1 MACVNMID
9 ILSDA
14 KRERYAIAAFNI
26 LDYNSMRAVVEAAE
40 ELNAPV
46 IVQVSVKTIK
56 LWGYRAISG
65 WYKQLANESP
75 VPVVLHLDHCKEI
88 EIIKKCMDNG
98 WTSVMIDASS
108 LPFNDNLT
116 LTKEVVRLAKP
127 RGISVE
133 AELGEIGGVEDDIV
147 VNEAD
152 AHLAD
157 IDKSILFC
165 WEAKPDL
172 FAPAIGTAHG
182 VYKGEPKIAFDRLEQ
197 ISKHVDIPIALHGG
211 TGLSDDVF
219 KRCISL
225 GCAKINIST
234 QLKRQFI
241 TSFIEHNTH
250 NPYDFEPMNY
260 ISYQLKIMKNDI
272 AGYIQLFGGQNKANF

>member
-9 ILSDA
+9 ILSTA
-14 KRERYAIAAFNI
+14 KKGGYAVAAFNI

-40 ELNAPV
+40 ELKAPV

-56 LWGYRAISG
+56 LWGYKAINS
-65 WYKQLANESP
+65 WFRQLAEGSP
-75 VPVVLHLDHCKEI
+75 VPVVLHLDHCKDI
-88 EIIKKCMDNG
+88 EIIKKCIDNG

-108 LPFNDNLT
+108 LPFNENMA
-116 LTKEVVRLAKP
+116 LTKEVVRLANP

-147 VNEAD
+147 VDEAD

-165 WEAKPDL
+165 WETKPDL

-182 VYKGEPKIAFDRLEQ
+182 VYKGEPKIAYDRLEQ

-211 TGLSDDVF
+211 TGLSDEVF
-219 KRCISL
+219 HKCISL

-241 TSFIEHNTH
+241 NSFVVHKNQ
-250 NPYDFEPMNY
+250 NPNDFEPMNY
-260 ISYQLKIMKNDI
+260 IIHQYKMMKNDI
-272 AGYIQLFGGQNKANF
+272 AGFIKLFGGEGKA

>member
-9 ILSDA
+9 ILNKA
-14 KRERYAIAAFNI
+14 KSGGYAVAAFNI
-26 LDYNSMRAVVEAAE
+26 LDYNSMRAIVKAAE
-40 ELNAPV
+40 ELRAPV

-56 LWGYRAISG
+56 LWGYKAIHN
-65 WYKQLANESP
+65 WYKELAGESP

-88 EIIKKCMDNG
+88 SVIEKCIENG

-108 LPFNDNLT
+108 LPFEENLA
-116 LTKEVVRLAKP
+116 LTKKVVGMASPKN
-127 RGISVE
+127 ISIE

-147 VNEAD
+147 VNEED

-182 VYKGEPKIAFDRLEQ
+182 MYKGVPKIAYDRLEQ
-197 ISKHVDIPIALHGG
+197 ISKRIDIPIALHGG

-219 KRCISL
+219 KKCIAL

-241 TSFIEHNTH
+241 LSFIEHNSQ
-250 NPYDFEPMNY
+250 NPNDFEPVRY
-260 ISYQLKIMKNDI
+260 INHQYEMMKKDIMGFI
-272 AGYIQLFGGQNKANF
+272 RLFGTEGKA

>member
-9 ILSDA
+9 ILFKA
-14 KRERYAIAAFNI
+14 KSGGYAVAAFNI
-26 LDYNSMRAVVEAAE
+26 LDYNSMRAIVKAAE
-40 ELNAPV
+40 ELRAPV

-56 LWGYRAISG
+56 LWGYKAIHS
-65 WYKQLANESP
+65 WYKELAEESP
-75 VPVVLHLDHCKEI
+75 VPVVLHVDHCKDITVI
-88 EIIKKCMDNG
+88 EKCIENG

-108 LPFNDNLT
+108 LPFEENLA
-116 LTKEVVRLAKP
+116 LTKKVVKMARPKN
-127 RGISVE
+127 ISVE
-133 AELGEIGGVEDDIV
+133 AELGEIGGVEDEIV

-182 VYKGEPKIAFDRLEQ
+182 MYKGVPKIAFDRLEQ
-197 ISKHVDIPIALHGG
+197 ISKRIDMPIALHGG

-219 KRCISL
+219 KKCIAL

-241 TSFIEHNTH
+241 LSFIEYNSD
-250 NPYDFEPMNY
+250 NPDDFEPV
-260 ISYQLKIMKNDI
+260 
-272 AGYIQLFGGQNKANF
+272 GYINHQYEMLKKDIMRFISLFGSEGKA

>member
-9 ILSDA
+9 ILSKA
-14 KRERYAIAAFNI
+14 KLGGYAVAAFNI
-26 LDYNSMRAVVEAAE
+26 LDYNSMRAVIRSAE
-40 ELNAPV
+40 ELKAPV

-56 LWGYRAISG
+56 LWGYKAIYT
-65 WYKQLANESP
+65 WYKELAEMSP

-88 EIIKKCMDNG
+88 GIIKECIANG

-108 LPFNDNLT
+108 LPFNENLM
-116 LTKEVVRLAKP
+116 LTKEVVKLAHAKS
-127 RGISVE
+127 ISVE
-133 AELGEIGGVEDDIV
+133 AELGEIGGVEDDLV
-147 VNEAD
+147 VDEEN

-165 WEAKPDL
+165 REAKPDL

-182 VYKGEPKIAFDRLEQ
+182 LYKGEPKIAFDRLEQ
-197 ISKHVDIPIALHGG
+197 ISKRIDIPIALHGG
-211 TGLSDDVF
+211 TGLSDEVF
-219 KRCISL
+219 NKSISL

-241 TSFIEHNTH
+241 LSFIDRRNQA
-250 NPYDFEPMNY
+250 PADYEPTNY
-260 ISYQLKIMKNDI
+260 ISHQYEMMKNDI
-272 AGYIQLFGGQNKANF
+272 SGF